1 MKKIISLFA
10 LAMLTMSAWAARTVT
25 LDFTLQGYENQQEVS
40 SLTIDGV
47 TVAFD
52 KGTNSNT
59 PKYFTSGSAVRLY
72 GGGTLTVS
80 AEEVITGITFTYGS
94 SDGSNEITSD
104 VGTFES
110 PTWTGEANEVVF
122 TVGGSSGHRRFAKVE
137 VTLGEGPVDPVD
149 EENVNIIFS
158 LQGYENAQVVDGETV
173 TVDGVSVAFAKAM
186 GTTAPAYYNT
196 GNAVRIYTGNRMT
209 VTAPQGKLITK
220 IVFTYDS
227 GSFSQ
232 GCVDVGEINNKTW
245 TGEASSIVFTNMT
258 TSQVRVV
265 SMLVTLEDD
274 PAVPSIP
281 APVFDVPDGTEFTET
296 LTVTLTSPTEGSTIN
311 YVVNSEPM
319 VNNAQSPVVFVLEE
333 TTTIMAYAEKD
344 GVYSDAV
351 HATYYKVDPVSDDV
365 ATLAAANNLVDNS
378 EFTFSGGAVV
388 TLQHGDYLFVRD
400 ESGFGQIRGT
410 IEATFEGG
418 EVLTPGWN
426 ATKTSDNDWAWFT
439 DPAGIS
445 ASGET
450 NAALAEAIV
459 LTGAVDDSMLNAY
472 VCVENQQ
479 PSGGFIPMPARFYTL
494 PDGTTIPKGEI
505 LWGVNADASKVPY
518 NVYGIIV
525 KGSDGTLMLNPVDFA
540 PYVEPEP
547 EYIRGDV
554 DNDGFVK
561 IGDVAALVN
570 YLLSNDPTGI
580 NLKAADCDEDG
591 FVKIGDV
598 AALVNYLLSGSW
610 D

>member
-10 LAMLTMSAWAARTVT
+10 LAMLTMTAWAARTVT
-25 LDFTLQGYENQQEVS
+25 LDFTLQGYENQHEVS

-59 PKYFTSGSAVRLY
+59 PKYYTSGNAVRLY

-80 AEEVITGITFTYGS
+80 ADEAITDITFTFGS
-94 SDGSNEITSD
+94 GDGNNEITSD

-122 TVGGSSGHRRFAKVE
+122 TVGGSTGHRRFSKVV
-137 VTLGEGPVDPVD
+137 VTLGDGPVIPVD
-149 EENVNIIFS
+149 EEQVNIIFA
-158 LQGYENAQVVDGETV
+158 LQGYENAEVVDGKSV
-173 TVDGVSVAFAKAM
+173 TVDGVTVAFDKNI
-186 GTTAPAYYNT
+186 GQTAPAYYNT
-196 GNAVRIYTGNRMT
+196 GAAVRIYTGNSMT
-209 VTAPQGKLITK
+209 VTAPAGKMITK
-220 IVFTYDS
+220 IVFNYDS

-265 SMLVTLEDD
+265 SMLITLEDD
-274 PAVPSIP
+274 TSVPSIP
-281 APVFDVPDGTEFTET
+281 DPVFDVPDGTEFTES
-296 LTVTLTSPTEGSTIN
+296 LTVTLSCPTEGATIN

-319 VNNAQSPVVFVLEE
+319 VNDAPSPVVFVLTE
-333 TTTIMAYAEKD
+333 TTTIMAYAQKD

-351 HATYYKVDPVSDDV
+351 YATYTKVASEDGV
-365 ATLAAANNLVDNS
+365 ATLAAANALDDNS
-378 EFTFSGGAVV
+378 EFTFTGDAVV
-388 TLQHGDYLFVRD
+388 TVNKNGYLFLRD
-400 ESGFGQIRGT
+400 ESGFAMIKNVEDAFENGQ
-410 IEATFEGG
+410 
-418 EVLTPGWN
+418 VLSQGWN
-426 ATKTSDNDWAWFT
+426 ATKTSDDGWVSYIDAE
-439 DPAGIS
+439 GLS

-450 NAALAEAIV
+450 NEELAAPIV
-459 LTGAVDDSMLNAY
+459 LTGAIDDSMINAY
-472 VCVENQQ
+472 VCIENQA
-479 PSGGFIPMPARFYTL
+479 PGTGSMLPGLPPRYFVL
-494 PDGTTIPKGEI
+494 PDGTKLYKTEV
-505 LWGVNADASKVPY
+505 LWGVGADASNNSY
-518 NVYGIIV
+518 NVYGVICKV
-525 KGSDGTLMLNPVDFA
+525 NGSLMICPLGYA

-547 EYIRGDV
+547 EFLRGDV
-554 DNDGFVK
+554 DKDGFVK
-561 IGDVAALVN
+561 ISDVAALIN

-580 NLKAADCDEDG
+580 SLEAADCDLDG

-598 AALVNYLLSGSW
+598 ATLINYLLSGSW

>member
-10 LAMLTMSAWAARTVT
+10 LAMLTMSAWASRTVT
-25 LDFTLQGYENQQEVS
+25 LDFTLQGYDNQHEVS
-40 SLTIDGV
+40 ELTIDGV
-47 TVAFD
+47 TVTFD
-52 KGTNSNT
+52 KGTNSIT
-59 PKYFTSGSAVRLY
+59 PKYYTSGNAVRLY

-80 AEEVITGITFTYGS
+80 ADEAITGITFTYGS

-122 TVGGSSGHRRFAKVE
+122 TVGGTSGHRRFSKVE

-149 EENVNIIFS
+149 EEDVNIIFA
-158 LQGYENAQVVDGETV
+158 LQGYDNAEVVDGQSV
-173 TVDGVSVAFAKAM
+173 TVDGVTVTFDKNT
-186 GTTAPAYYNT
+186 GQTPPAYYNT
-196 GNAVRIYTGNRMT
+196 GNAVRIYTGNCMT
-209 VTAPQGKLITK
+209 VTAPEGKLITK

-227 GSFSQ
+227 GSFSSS
-232 GCVDVGEINNKTW
+232 CINVGEINNKTW

-265 SMLVTLEDD
+265 SMLITLEDD
-274 PAVPSIP
+274 
-281 APVFDVPDGTEFTET
+281 
-296 LTVTLTSPTEGSTIN
+296 
-311 YVVNSEPM
+311 
-319 VNNAQSPVVFVLEE
+319 
-333 TTTIMAYAEKD
+333 TTIPEG
-344 GVYSDAV
+344 GVE
-351 HATYYKVDPVSDDV
+351 
-365 ATLAAANNLVDNS
+365 TLAAANTLEDNS
-378 EFTFSGGAVV
+378 EFTFNGDAVV
-388 TLQHGDYLFVRD
+388 TLQYGDFLFVRD
-400 ESGFGQIRGT
+400 ESGFGQIRGA
-410 IEATFEGG
+410 IDGTFVGG

-426 ATKTSDNDWAWFT
+426 ATKASNNGWAWYT
-439 DPAGIS
+439 DAAGLS

-450 NAALAEAIV
+450 NAELAAPIV

-472 VCVENQQ
+472 VCIENQQ
-479 PSGGFIPMPARFYTL
+479 PSGGFIPLPARFYTL